1 MKENTENNNRRLKV
15 YWGVREWLHSMYP
28 TYLKWLILPLILIML
43 IGLDKQ
49 TDETIV
55 NTITSV
61 YAGILSSVIVT
72 ALVQKRQDKLSL
84 DKKKAIL
91 FDATFLLNDFSKK
104 YLALEDKGKDNW
116 MPEISKPSAPC
127 SSWNRNTVVPPPR
140 NSRCFPSM

>member
-55 NTITSV
+55 NTITSSGV
-61 YAGILSSVIVT
+61 THPPYDVALFSSCGCMIDTST
-72 ALVQKRQDKLSL
+72 ASGFTVQS
-84 DKKKAIL
+84 
-91 FDATFLLNDFSKK
+91 
-104 YLALEDKGKDNW
+104 E
-116 MPEISKPSAPC
+116 
-127 SSWNRNTVVPPPR
+127 
-140 NSRCFPSM
+140 

>member
-61 YAGILSSVIVT
+61 YAGILSSVIVC
-72 ALVQKRQDKLSL
+72 
-84 DKKKAIL
+84 
-91 FDATFLLNDFSKK
+91 TFWMRSSTRWFARFSP
-104 YLALEDKGKDNW
+104 A
-116 MPEISKPSAPC
+116 
-127 SSWNRNTVVPPPR
+127 
-140 NSRCFPSM
+140 

>member
-72 ALVQKRQDKLSL
+72 ALVQKRQDKL
-84 DKKKAIL
+84 
-91 FDATFLLNDFSKK
+91 
-104 YLALEDKGKDNW
+104 
-116 MPEISKPSAPC
+116 
-127 SSWNRNTVVPPPR
+127 
-140 NSRCFPSM
+140 